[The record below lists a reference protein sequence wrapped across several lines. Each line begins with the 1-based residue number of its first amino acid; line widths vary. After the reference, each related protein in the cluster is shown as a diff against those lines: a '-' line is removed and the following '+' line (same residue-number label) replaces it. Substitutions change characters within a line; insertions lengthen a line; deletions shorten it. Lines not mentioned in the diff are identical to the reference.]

1 MKCLRCG
8 KIVSDVEKI
17 CPVCGFDLE
26 AQKNYKKIAVEVD
39 GDVDDKHKI
48 ILIDNPILT
57 FIFGLLALM
66 LALTIAVDP
75 GLTFFFIL
83 LFVLTFSLCFFFST
97 KPCRVKLK
105 PVRTFGLVMGYIGLG
120 LTLYRLILFLLNFVG
135 LFE

>member
-8 KIVSDVEKI
+8 KIVSDDEKS
-17 CPVCGFDLE
+17 CPECGFDLE
-26 AQKNYKKIAVEVD
+26 AQKNYKKIIIEVD
-39 GDVDDKHKI
+39 DYTDKKQKI

-57 FIFGLLALM
+57 FIFGLIALM
-66 LALTIAVDP
+66 FALTIAVDP
-75 GLTFFFIL
+75 GLTFFFVL

-97 KPCRVKLK
+97 RPTRVKLK
-105 PVRTFGLVMGYIGLG
+105 PVRTFGLIMGYIGLA

>member
-8 KIVSDVEKI
+8 KEVNESEKT
-17 CPVCGFDLE
+17 CPLCGFDLE
-26 AQKNYKKIAVEVD
+26 AQRRYKKITVEAD
-39 GDVDDKHKI
+39 DDMDDKHKI

-57 FIFGLLALM
+57 FIFGLLSLM

-83 LFVLTFSLCFFFST
+83 MFVLTFSLCFFFST
-97 KPCRVKLK
+97 KPTRVKMK

-120 LTLYRLILFLLNFVG
+120 LTIYRLTMFLLAFVG